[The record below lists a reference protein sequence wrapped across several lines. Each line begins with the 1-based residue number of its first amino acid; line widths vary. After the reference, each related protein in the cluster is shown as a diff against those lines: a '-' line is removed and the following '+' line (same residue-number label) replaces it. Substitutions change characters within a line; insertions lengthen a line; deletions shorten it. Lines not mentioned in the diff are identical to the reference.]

1 MKILISLFF
10 LMAFAL
16 LITGCSASQET
27 TEKEKEDEAEVFVFD
42 EVPENETKTPEVK
55 TTVPDPQP
63 PYFIVQIGAFT
74 TKDKADYFAAESK
87 EITNNEIEVKFSSSV
102 NLYVVQ
108 VKPYFKTRAEAESV
122 RNKLWST
129 EGYQDAWII
138 TVQ

>member
-10 LMAFAL
+10 LMVLGL
-16 LITGCSASQET
+16 LISGCSASQET
-27 TEKEKEDEAEVFVFD
+27 TEKEKEEEAEVFVFD
-42 EVPENETKTPEVK
+42 EVPENVTQVPEVK
-55 TTVPDPQP
+55 TTTPDPQP

-74 TKDKADYFAAESK
+74 SKDKADSFAVESRQ
-87 EITNNEIEVKFSSSV
+87 ITNNEVEVKFSGAV

-122 RNKLWST
+122 RNKLWNT